1 MEDFF
6 LLERDDGTEGSGK
19 IDIGG
24 KTVNFY
30 AWSYGGHYRINVDGV
45 QYPALQVGE
54 NDAVNYA
61 FEGTH
66 VTSDSMKELGG
77 NWPDKVPLPK
87 DDPSALISTR
97 LEQLCR
103 QETIKPEP
111 EPEPDIPT
119 QIAAELDDEDEFE
132 PDSGSWA
139 TLVHVVNGKKLFVRE
154 IGDEEVPE
162 MKKLRIIKTLP
173 EPPLP
178 KGLLRDTPIR
188 RDRDGDEDPVRF

>member
-6 LLERDDGTEGSGK
+6 LLERDDGTEA
-19 IDIGG
+19 GG
-24 KTVNFY
+24 TFGNSKFY

-54 NDAVNYA
+54 NDVVNYA

-66 VTSDSMKELGG
+66 VTSDSMKELG
-77 NWPDKVPLPK
+77 NKWPDKVPLPK
-87 DDPSALISTR
+87 GDSSALIATR

-103 QETIKPEP
+103 QTAERPEPEP

-132 PDSGSWA
+132 PDSSSWA
-139 TLVHVVNGKKLFVRE
+139 TLNHVVNGKKLFVRE

-162 MKKLRIIKTLP
+162 IKKLRVVKTLP

-188 RDRDGDEDPVRF
+188 RDRDGDEDRARY